1 MPEFVKSGEAP
12 DEEPRDVFED
22 DEERVTLY
30 DQLEAFK
37 ERREQEYREKV
48 GEISSTYTLDD
59 KTLQHLQEKAR
70 VKKDQAERDAEY
82 VKARLEQKRAA
93 SATDAKVAKT
103 IKKKAPTKLA
113 PLAKPTEVTKK
124 ETSAD
129 SKTDSKTECTPA
141 DAPVDS
147 TPTDNIPAGSSTVPS
162 GSTDPPVLVGYSSSD
177 DE

>member
-1 MPEFVKSGEAP
+1 M
-12 DEEPRDVFED
+12 
-22 DEERVTLY
+22 
-30 DQLEAFK
+30 
-37 ERREQEYREKV
+37 
-48 GEISSTYTLDD
+48 DD

-70 VKKDQAERDAEY
+70 AKKDQAERDAEY

-93 SATDAKVAKT
+93 NATDAKVAKT

-124 ETSAD
+124 ETSGD
-129 SKTDSKTECTPA
+129 SKTDSKTECTP
-141 DAPVDS
+141 VDS
-147 TPTDNIPAGSSTVPS
+147 TPADNTAGSSTIPS